1 MATVKPTLT
10 LTSTDALTDSISLSV
25 TKSLTV
31 GDGNN
36 IYGKIKS
43 TTAYQTIALDTKY
56 GASMVYLKNL
66 STSTS
71 SRLKTQAIEG
81 VIISANDSADIQIME
96 LSAGEFALFPWNGTD
111 DLQIKHNGNGTAP
124 FLEYAIFE
132 FPAS

>member
-10 LTSTDALTDSISLSV
+10 LTSTDALTDSLSLSV

-31 GDGNN
+31 GTNN

-43 TTAYQTIALDTKY
+43 TTAYQTIALDTVY
-56 GASMVYLKNL
+56 GASLVYLKNM
-66 STSTS
+66 STVGTA
-71 SRLKTQAIEG
+71 RLKTQAIEG
-81 VIISANDSADIQIME
+81 IIVSANDSADIEIME
-96 LSAGEFALFPWNGTD
+96 LSAGEFAIFPWNGTD

-124 FLEYAIFE
+124 FLEYAVFE

>member
-31 GDGNN
+31 GNGNN
-36 IYGKIKS
+36 IYGKIK
-43 TTAYQTIALDTKY
+43 TTSGYQNIALDTAY
-56 GASMVYLKNL
+56 GASLVYLKNL

-71 SRLKTQAIEG
+71 SRTKSAAVDS
-81 VIISANDSADIQIME
+81 VIVATTASGDPQFME
-96 LSAGEFALFPWNGTD
+96 LSAGEFALFPWNGSD
-111 DLQIKHNGNGTAP
+111 DIQVKKGVGTAP
-124 FLEYAIFE
+124 FLEYAVFE

>member
-10 LTSTDALTDSISLSV
+10 LTSTDALTDSLSLSV

-31 GDGNN
+31 GTNN

-43 TTAYQTIALDTKY
+43 TTAYQTIALDTAY
-56 GASMVYLKNL
+56 GASLVYLKNM
-66 STSTS
+66 STVGTA
-71 SRLKTQAIEG
+71 RLKTQAIEG
-81 VIISANDSADIQIME
+81 LIVSANDSADIQIME
-96 LSAGEFALFPWNGTD
+96 LSAGEFAIFPWNGTD

-124 FLEYAIFE
+124 FLEYAVFE

>member
-10 LTSTDALTDSISLSV
+10 LTSTDALTDSLSLSV

-31 GDGNN
+31 GTNN

-43 TTAYQTIALDTKY
+43 TTAYQTIAADTVY
-56 GASMVYLKNL
+56 GASLVYLKNM
-66 STSTS
+66 STVGTA
-71 SRLKTQAIEG
+71 RLKTQAIEG

-96 LSAGEFALFPWNGTD
+96 LSAGEFAIFPWNGTD

-124 FLEYAIFE
+124 FLEYAVFE